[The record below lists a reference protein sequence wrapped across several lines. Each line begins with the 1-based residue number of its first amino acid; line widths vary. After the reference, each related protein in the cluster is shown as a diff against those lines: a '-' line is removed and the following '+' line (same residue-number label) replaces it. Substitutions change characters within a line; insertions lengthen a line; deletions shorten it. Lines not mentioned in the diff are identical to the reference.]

1 MGKRGPTPFR
11 PRGGTVRVE
20 MLPGER
26 EMVKCAARKVG
37 LSMSEWMRQV
47 AVRAAKQQRGKP

>member
-1 MGKRGPTPFR
+1 MGKRGPVAFR

-26 EMVKCAARKVG
+26 ELVKCAARKAN

-47 AVRAAKQQRGKP
+47 AVKAAKRKS